1 MSNDITLSEVQE
13 FIAGFWYH
21 YDQGHF
27 DELALRIGDEMEY
40 LSRSESGDCPFEEL
54 LAAELHGGA
63 ETLAW
68 LTQHRNE
75 NPYPLRHHATNI
87 FRTGIDGPV
96 TNVRFYLF
104 VNQVTN
110 AVPFAVSSGVVDVGD
125 APGRRRPG
133 VHLDECHS
141 GRRRFGALRRVQQR
155 SSSAAA
161 GSRRVTARDTFGGGV
176 AVITGAGCRHRRGPG
191 PSRRPR
197 SA

>member
-1 MSNDITLSEVQE
+1 MSDAITLSEVQE

-27 DELALRIGDEMEY
+27 DELASRIGEEMEY
-40 LSRSESGDCPFEEL
+40 VSRSESGACPFEDL

-87 FRTGIDGPV
+87 FRIGSEGDV
-96 TNVRFYLF
+96 TNVRFYLY

-110 AVPFAVSSGVVDVGD
+110 NVPFDVSSGVVEVGIRRADHGLVFTSMSVVLD
-125 APGRRRPG
+125 AEDSIPFA
-133 VHLDECHS
+133 EHS
-141 GRRRFGALRRVQQR
+141 AK
-155 SSSAAA
+155 SAATA
-161 GSRRVTARDTFGGGV
+161 GT
-176 AVITGAGCRHRRGPG
+176 
-191 PSRRPR
+191 
-197 SA
+197 

>member
-1 MSNDITLSEVQE
+1 MSNDIALAEIQE

-27 DELALRIGDEMEY
+27 DELAARIADDMEY
-40 LSRSESGDCPFEEL
+40 LSRSESGACPFEDL

-87 FRTGIDGPV
+87 FRTGIEGQ
-96 TNVRFYLF
+96 TTFVRFYLF

-110 AVPFAVSSGVVDVGD
+110 SVPFAVSSGVVDVG
-125 APGRRRPG
+125 
-133 VHLDECHS
+133 
-141 GRRRFGALRRVQQR
+141 LRRGANGIEFTSMKVTLDAED
-155 SSSAAA
+155 SVPFAEHSSAGAA
-161 GSRRVTARDTFGGGV
+161 AS
-176 AVITGAGCRHRRGPG
+176 
-191 PSRRPR
+191 S
-197 SA
+197 

>member
-1 MSNDITLSEVQE
+1 MSTDITLAEVQE

-27 DELALRIGDEMEY
+27 DELALRIGDEMQY
-40 LSRSESGDCPFEEL
+40 VSRSESGECPFEDL
-54 LAAELHGGA
+54 LAAELHDGA

-96 TNVRFYLF
+96 TKVRFYLF

-110 AVPFAVSSGVVDVGD
+110 AVPFAVSSGVVDVGVRRADDGLVFTSMKVILD
-125 APGRRRPG
+125 ADDSVPFA
-133 VHLDECHS
+133 EYN
-141 GRRRFGALRRVQQR
+141 
-155 SSSAAA
+155 SAAA
-161 GSRRVTARDTFGGGV
+161 A
-176 AVITGAGCRHRRGPG
+176 TGA
-191 PSRRPR
+191 
-197 SA
+197 